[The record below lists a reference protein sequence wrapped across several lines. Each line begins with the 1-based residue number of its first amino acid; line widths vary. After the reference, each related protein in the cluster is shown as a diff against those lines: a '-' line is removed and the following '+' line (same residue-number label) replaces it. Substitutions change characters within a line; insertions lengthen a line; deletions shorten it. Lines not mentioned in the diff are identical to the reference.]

1 MRPRP
6 VLRWHTLLKRWQHP
20 NVGAEFKC
28 DRCSMLMTNTFL
40 VCSAFRTLMQQWE
53 GDLTVLHRGG
63 SLLAEN
69 STPPA
74 LYAAARQVSLPV
86 TRYP

>member
-1 MRPRP
+1 MTCGDDQ
-6 VLRWHTLLKRWQHP
+6 L
-20 NVGAEFKC
+20 EFKHRLKQLVEILPWL
-28 DRCSMLMTNTFL
+28 DFL
-40 VCSAFRTLMQQWE
+40 GAFRTLMQQWE

-74 LYAAARQVSLPV
+74 LYAAARQVSLPL